1 MKNTLLTLCLVAS
14 FSSFAK
20 GRKPASINVECETK
34 QDRISFSLDAGGGL
48 AGEVR
53 HVNTNTNSEVS
64 YPKSQVV
71 GFWNHEDKLMLRIM
85 DENFLRNRVLID
97 ATFKKAKSSY
107 VGKVTFDSGGQQAMI
122 DSFDVVCAM

>member
-1 MKNTLLTLCLVAS
+1 MKSIVWGLCLVVS
-14 FSSFAK
+14 FSALAK
-20 GRKPASINVECETK
+20 GRNPASVNVECETK

-53 HVNTNTNSEVS
+53 HVSANASSDIS
-64 YPKSQVV
+64 YPKNQVV

-97 ATFKKAKSSY
+97 ATFKKAKSAY
-107 VGKVTFDSGGQQAMI
+107 VGKVIFDSGGQQAMI
-122 DSFDVVCAM
+122 DSLDIVCAM